1 MQTIKIKI
9 ELEDH
14 IYNKVVDSGVNLQ
27 ERFKEMI
34 YDFLDD
40 GYPAI
45 TTKEAKRRVAN
56 AAKDVRDGSATLL
69 TQEEYDKDMDSFL
82 KSL

>member
-1 MQTIKIKI
+1 MQTIKI

-14 IYNKVVDSGVNLQ
+14 IYKRAIDSGVNLQ
-27 ERFKEMI
+27 EKFKEMI
-34 YDFLDD
+34 YDVLDD

-45 TTKEAKRRVAN
+45 TTEEAKRRVAK
-56 AAKDVRDGSATLL
+56 AVKDVRDGSAILL
-69 TQEEYDKDMDSFL
+69 TQEEYDKDMDKFL

>member
-9 ELEDH
+9 DDY
-14 IYNKVVDSGVNLQ
+14 IYKKAVESGVNLQ
-27 ERFKEMI
+27 EKFKEMV

-45 TTKEAKRRVAN
+45 TFEEAKERVAK
-56 AAKDVRDGSATLL
+56 AVKDINDDSAVLL
-69 TQEEYDKDMDSFL
+69 TQEEYDKDMDNFL

>member
-1 MQTIKIKI
+1 MQTIKI

-14 IYNKVVDSGVNLQ
+14 IYKKVVDSGVNLQ

-45 TTKEAKRRVAN
+45 TTEEAKRRVAK
-56 AAKDVRDGSATLL
+56 AVKDVRNGSATLL

>member
-1 MQTIKIKI
+1 MQTIKI

-14 IYNKVVDSGVNLQ
+14 IYKKVVDSGVNLQ

-56 AAKDVRDGSATLL
+56 AVKDVRDGSATLL
-69 TQEEYDKDMDSFL
+69 TQEEYDKDIDRFL

>member
-1 MQTIKIKI
+1 MQTIKI

-14 IYNKVVDSGVNLQ
+14 IYKRVIDSGVNLQ
-27 ERFKEMI
+27 EKFKEMI

-45 TTKEAKRRVAN
+45 TTEEARKRVAK
-56 AAKDVRDGSATLL
+56 AVKDIRDGNAILL
-69 TQEEYDKDMDSFL
+69 TQEEYDKDMDKFL
-82 KSL
+82 KLL

>member
-1 MQTIKIKI
+1 
-9 ELEDH
+9 
-14 IYNKVVDSGVNLQ
+14 
-27 ERFKEMI
+27 MI

-45 TTKEAKRRVAN
+45 TTEEAKRRVAN
-56 AAKDVRDGSATLL
+56 AVKDVMDGSATLL
-69 TQEEYDKDMDSFL
+69 TQKEYDKDIDRFL

>member
-1 MQTIKIKI
+1 MQTIKIEI
-9 ELEDH
+9 EDH
-14 IYNKVVDSGVNLQ
+14 IYKKVVDSGVNLQ

-56 AAKDVRDGSATLL
+56 AVKDVRDGSATLL

>member
-1 MQTIKIKI
+1 MQTIKI

-14 IYNKVVDSGVNLQ
+14 IYKRVIDSGVNLQ
-27 ERFKEMI
+27 EKFKEMI

-45 TTKEAKRRVAN
+45 TTEEARKRVVKAV
-56 AAKDVRDGSATLL
+56 KDIRDGNAILL
-69 TQEEYDKDMDSFL
+69 TQEEYDKDMDKFL
-82 KSL
+82 KLL

>member
-1 MQTIKIKI
+1 MQTIKI

-14 IYNKVVDSGVNLQ
+14 IYKKVVDSGVNLQ

-56 AAKDVRDGSATLL
+56 AVKDVRDGSATLL

>member
-1 MQTIKIKI
+1 MQTIKIEI
-9 ELEDH
+9 EDH
-14 IYNKVVDSGVNLQ
+14 IYKKVVDSGVNLQ

-45 TTKEAKRRVAN
+45 TTEEAKRRVAN
-56 AAKDVRDGSATLL
+56 AVKDVRDGSATLL

>member
-1 MQTIKIKI
+1 MQTIKI

-14 IYNKVVDSGVNLQ
+14 IYKRVIDSGVNLQ
-27 ERFKEMI
+27 EKFKEMI

-40 GYPAI
+40 SYPAI
-45 TTKEAKRRVAN
+45 TAKEAKKRVTKAV
-56 AAKDVRDGSATLL
+56 KDIRNGSAILL
-69 TQEEYDKDMDSFL
+69 TQEEYDKDMEKFL

>member
-1 MQTIKIKI
+1 MQTIKI

-14 IYNKVVDSGVNLQ
+14 IYKRVVDSGVNLQ
-27 ERFKEMI
+27 EKFKEMI

-40 GYPAI
+40 GYPAVS
-45 TTKEAKRRVAN
+45 TEEAKKRVAK
-56 AAKDVRDGSATLL
+56 AVKDVRDGNAILL
-69 TQEEYDKDMDSFL
+69 TQEEYDKDMDKFL

>member
-1 MQTIKIKI
+1 MQIIKI

-14 IYNKVVDSGVNLQ
+14 IYKRVVDSGVNLQ
-27 ERFKEMI
+27 EKFKEMI

-40 GYPAI
+40 GYPAVS
-45 TTKEAKRRVAN
+45 TEEAKKRVAK
-56 AAKDVRDGSATLL
+56 AVKDVRDGNAILL
-69 TQEEYDKDMDSFL
+69 TQEEYDKDMDKFL

>member
-1 MQTIKIKI
+1 MQTIKI

-14 IYNKVVDSGVNLQ
+14 IYKIVIDSGVNLQ
-27 ERFKEMI
+27 EKFKEMI

-45 TTKEAKRRVAN
+45 TTEEARKRVAK
-56 AAKDVRDGSATLL
+56 AVKDVRDGSAILL
-69 TQEEYDKDMDSFL
+69 TQEEYDKDMDKFL

>member
-1 MQTIKIKI
+1 MQTIKI

-14 IYNKVVDSGVNLQ
+14 IYKKVVDSGVNLQ

-45 TTKEAKRRVAN
+45 TTEEAKRRVSN
-56 AAKDVRDGSATLL
+56 AVKSYKD
-69 TQEEYDKDMDSFL
+69 
-82 KSL
+82 KSMKTIPHENMWNDIESDCRVIV

>member
-1 MQTIKIKI
+1 MQTIKIEI
-9 ELEDH
+9 EDH
-14 IYNKVVDSGVNLQ
+14 IYKKVVDSGVNLQ

-45 TTKEAKRRVAN
+45 TTEEAKRRVAK
-56 AAKDVRDGSATLL
+56 AVKDVRNGSATLL

>member
-1 MQTIKIKI
+1 MQTIKI

-14 IYNKVVDSGVNLQ
+14 IYKRVIDSGVNLQ
-27 ERFKEMI
+27 EKFKEMI

-45 TTKEAKRRVAN
+45 TTEEARKRVAK
-56 AAKDVRDGSATLL
+56 AVKDVRDGSAILF
-69 TQEEYDKDMDSFL
+69 TQEEYDKDMNEFL

>member
-1 MQTIKIKI
+1 MQTIKI

-14 IYNKVVDSGVNLQ
+14 IYKRVIDSGVNLQ
-27 ERFKEMI
+27 EKFKEMI

-45 TTKEAKRRVAN
+45 TTEEARKRVAK
-56 AAKDVRDGSATLL
+56 AVKDVRGGSAILL
-69 TQEEYDKDMDSFL
+69 TQEEYDKDMDKFL

>member
-1 MQTIKIKI
+1 MQTIKI

-14 IYNKVVDSGVNLQ
+14 IYKKVIDSGVNIQ
-27 ERFKEMI
+27 EKFKEMI

-45 TTKEAKRRVAN
+45 TVEEAKKRVAK
-56 AAKDVRDGSATLL
+56 AVKDVRDGSAILL
-69 TQEEYDKDMDSFL
+69 TQEEYDKDMDKFL

>member
-1 MQTIKIKI
+1 MQTIKIEI
-9 ELEDH
+9 EDH
-14 IYNKVVDSGVNLQ
+14 IYKKVVDSGVNLQ

-45 TTKEAKRRVAN
+45 TTEEAKRRI
-56 AAKDVRDGSATLL
+56 AKAVKSYKDKSMKTVLH
-69 TQEEYDKDMDSFL
+69 KDMWNDIESDC
-82 KSL
+82 KVTI

>member
-1 MQTIKIKI
+1 MQT
-9 ELEDH
+9 
-14 IYNKVVDSGVNLQ
+14 
-27 ERFKEMI
+27 I

-45 TTKEAKRRVAN
+45 TTEEARKRVAKAVEDIQN
-56 AAKDVRDGSATLL
+56 GSAILL
-69 TQEEYDKDMDSFL
+69 TQEEYDKDMDKFL